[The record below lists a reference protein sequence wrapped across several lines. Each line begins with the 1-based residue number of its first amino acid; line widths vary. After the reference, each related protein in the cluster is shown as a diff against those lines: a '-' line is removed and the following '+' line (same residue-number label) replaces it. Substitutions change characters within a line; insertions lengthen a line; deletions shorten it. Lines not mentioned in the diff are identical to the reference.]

1 MGLVIFS
8 CTKLEEPVAGTS
20 NKVEIS
26 TANPVTKIGADS
38 AFAGGTI
45 TKDGGETI
53 SERGI
58 VWATSSNPTV
68 NNFKRNAGSGTG
80 NYLIEID
87 TLLPFTDYFVRAY
100 AINYFGT
107 FYGQQ
112 VAFKTIKGVP
122 KFNSSNVVSFEAYL
136 AKVSAFIVLD
146 GGDPVSNRGFC
157 FSKNPNPSLVNGTVI
172 QAGKGTLYYEAT
184 LLNLLPNQKYYVRP
198 YATNNIGTAY
208 GKQVEFTTSV
218 GPAKMGNIQVS
229 SITSTSARFDASIL
243 SAEGGNLS
251 RRGFVISKNPDPY
264 LYNGTVIEQGNGIG
278 SFAYTIQNL
287 EKSTR
292 YYVKAFAVNESGVSH
307 SSQVMFTTL
316 GLPGVSTN
324 TNATNVGYTNFF
336 VSGIVNS
343 DGGSP
348 ILERGFCLNTSG
360 NPNVNE
366 NRIRVDGQLG
376 GFQTEYNGLRDGTT
390 HYYRAYAINEVGV
403 AYGNVVSVST
413 LAKVLPGVSTNT
425 NATNVGYTNFFVS
438 GIVNSDGGS
447 PILERGFCL
456 NTSGNPNVNENRIR
470 VDGQLGGFQTE
481 YNGLRDGTT
490 HYYRAYAIN
499 EVGVAY
505 GNVVSVSTRANTQP
519 VITRTPA
526 LGSVSNRQINLTGY
540 LDSDGGLQITD
551 RGFLY
556 SRSTS
561 NPSFNDSRLQLSGGN
576 EWSGTISNLINGNV
590 TYYVR
595 SYAVNSLGAALG
607 PVSSFATPNITIPIV
622 RNGSASGIA
631 ARTATISGIVDSDGN
646 GNITNTNFLLS
657 TNSNMAGALSYTGF
671 GYSNS
676 NKTFSTSFTG
686 LSPNSTYYYQA
697 RASNEAGYANLP
709 SASSFKTLCE
719 PATFSFPGI
728 ISKTT
733 TTLRVNFSV
742 NSIGDSGPIEIG
754 LCYSRLNSNPQ
765 IGGSNVSTLL
775 IYSNS
780 GISSGSFAGTITGL
794 TRATPYYVQAYVKSC
809 YGTTYSGVAY
819 TATSN

>member
-1 MGLVIFS
+1 MLKSFYLFFLGLVIFS

-26 TANPVTKIGADS
+26 TVNPVTKIGADS

-45 TKDGGETI
+45 IKDGGETI

-184 LLNLLPNQKYYVRP
+184 LLNLSPNQKYYVRP

-324 TNATNVGYTNFF
+324 TNATNVGYSNFF

-360 NPNVNE
+360 NPSVNE
-366 NRIRVDGQLG
+366 NRIRVGGQLG
-376 GFQTEYNGLRDGTT
+376 GFQTEYNGLRAGTT

-403 AYGNVVSVST
+403 AYGNVV
-413 LAKVLPGVSTNT
+413 A
-425 NATNVGYTNFFVS
+425 
-438 GIVNSDGGS
+438 
-447 PILERGFCL
+447 
-456 NTSGNPNVNENRIR
+456 
-470 VDGQLGGFQTE
+470 
-481 YNGLRDGTT
+481 
-490 HYYRAYAIN
+490 
-499 EVGVAY
+499 
-505 GNVVSVSTRANTQP
+505 VSTRANTQP

-595 SYAVNSLGAALG
+595 SYAVNALGAALG
-607 PVSSFATPNITIPIV
+607 PVSSFTTPSITLPIV
-622 RNGSASGIA
+622 RNGSASSIA

-646 GNITNTNFLLS
+646 GAISNTNFLLS

>member
-1 MGLVIFS
+1 MLKSFYLFFLGLVIFS

-184 LLNLLPNQKYYVRP
+184 LLNLSPNQKYYVRP

-218 GPAKMGNIQVS
+218 GPAKMGNMQVS

-292 YYVKAFAVNESGVSH
+292 YYVKAFGVNQSGVSH

-316 GLPGVSTN
+316 GFPNVSTN
-324 TNATNVGYTNFF
+324 TNASNVGYNNFF

-366 NRIRVDGQLG
+366 NRIRVGGQLG
-376 GFQTEYNGLRDGTT
+376 GFQAEYNGLRAGTT

-403 AYGNVVSVST
+403 AYG
-413 LAKVLPGVSTNT
+413 
-425 NATNVGYTNFFVS
+425 
-438 GIVNSDGGS
+438 D
-447 PILERGFCL
+447 
-456 NTSGNPNVNENRIR
+456 
-470 VDGQLGGFQTE
+470 
-481 YNGLRDGTT
+481 
-490 HYYRAYAIN
+490 
-499 EVGVAY
+499 
-505 GNVVSVSTRANTQP
+505 VVSVSTRANTQP

-561 NPSFNDSRLQLSGGN
+561 NPSFNDSRLQLSGGY

-607 PVSSFATPNITIPIV
+607 PVSSFTTPNITIPIV
-622 RNGSASGIA
+622 RNGSASSIA

-657 TNSNMAGALSYTGF
+657 TNSNMAGALSYIGS
-671 GYSNS
+671 GYSSSYNAFTR
-676 NKTFSTSFTG
+676 TFNA
-686 LSPNSTYYYQA
+686 LSPNTNYYYQA
-697 RASNEAGYANLP
+697 RASNEAGFSSLP
-709 SASSFKTLCE
+709 PVASFKTLCE
-719 PATFSFPGI
+719 PVSSSILGYDLSTSGTFKNYSIDHRVSFPQTEQVEGGI
-728 ISKTT
+728 I
-733 TTLRVNFSV
+733 
-742 NSIGDSGPIEIG
+742 
-754 LCYSRLNSNPQ
+754 YSSTNSNPTL
-765 IGGSNVSTLL
+765 GGSGVITATKYINQVTAGSAGNFTFGNLNLTKGITYYVKIYWKNCFGISYSSTLVL
-775 IYSNS
+775 
-780 GISSGSFAGTITGL
+780 
-794 TRATPYYVQAYVKSC
+794 
-809 YGTTYSGVAY
+809 
-819 TATSN
+819 

>member
-1 MGLVIFS
+1 MLKSFYLFFLGLAIFS
-8 CTKLEEPVAGTS
+8 CTKLEEPIAGTS

-26 TANPVTKIGADS
+26 TVNPVTKIGADS

-80 NYLIEID
+80 NYLIQID

-172 QAGKGTLYYEAT
+172 PVGKGTLYYETT
-184 LLNLLPNQKYYVRP
+184 LLNLSPNQKYYVRP

-243 SAEGGNLS
+243 SAEGGNLG
-251 RRGFVISKNPDPY
+251 RRGFVISKNTEPF
-264 LYNGTVIEQGNGIG
+264 LYNATVIEQGNGIG
-278 SFAYTIQNL
+278 SYAYTIQNL
-287 EKSTR
+287 EKSTM
-292 YYVKAFAVNESGVSH
+292 YYVKAFGVNESGVSH
-307 SSQVMFTTL
+307 TNQVMFTTL
-316 GLPGVSTN
+316 GFPNVSTN
-324 TNATNVGYTNFF
+324 TNASNVGYTNFTAQ
-336 VSGIVNS
+336 GTVNT

-348 ILERGFCLNTSG
+348 ILERGFCLNTTG

-366 NRIRVDGQLG
+366 NRIRVGGQLG
-376 GFQTEYNGLRDGTT
+376 GFQTEYNGLRAATT
-390 HYYRAYAINEVGV
+390 YYYRAYAINEVGV
-403 AYGNVVSVST
+403 AYGN
-413 LAKVLPGVSTNT
+413 L
-425 NATNVGYTNFFVS
+425 
-438 GIVNSDGGS
+438 
-447 PILERGFCL
+447 
-456 NTSGNPNVNENRIR
+456 
-470 VDGQLGGFQTE
+470 
-481 YNGLRDGTT
+481 
-490 HYYRAYAIN
+490 
-499 EVGVAY
+499 VA
-505 GNVVSVSTRANTQP
+505 VSTRANTQP

-540 LDSDGGLQITD
+540 LDSDGGLEITN

-561 NPSFNDSRLQLSGGN
+561 NPSWNDSRLQLSGGY
-576 EWSGTISNLINGNV
+576 EWSGTIGNLINGNV

-595 SYAVNSLGAALG
+595 SYAVNALGTSLG
-607 PVSSFATPNITIPIV
+607 PVSSFTTPNITIPIV
-622 RNGSASGIA
+622 RNGSVSNITAT
-631 ARTATISGIVDSDGN
+631 TATISGIVDSDGN
-646 GNITNTNFLLS
+646 GTISF
-657 TNSNMAGALSYTGF
+657 TGF
-671 GYSNS
+671 QLSSSPDYSVS
-676 NKTFSTSFTG
+676 GGSGSGSSGSIYSSSTKTFSDSFYG
-686 LSPNSTYYYQA
+686 LKPNTIYYFQA
-697 RASNEAGYANLP
+697 RASNEVNMAYATQ
-709 SASSFKTLCE
+709 SSFKTLCA
-719 PATFSFPGI
+719 PATFQSPGI
-728 ISKTT
+728 LSISKTT
-733 TTLRVNFSV
+733 TSLNLYF
-742 NSIGDSGPIEIG
+742 NGDVSGDKGPVEIG
-754 LCYSRLNSNPQ
+754 VCYSKLNSNPQ
-765 IGGSNVSTLL
+765 IGGSNVSTM
-775 IYSNS
+775 INSITSNNSTFS
-780 GISSGSFAGTITGL
+780 GGSAYVSGL
-794 TRATPYYVQAYVKSC
+794 TPGTAYYVQIYIKNC
-809 YGTTYSGVAY
+809 YGITYSGAAY

>member
-1 MGLVIFS
+1 MLKSFYLFFLGLAIFS
-8 CTKLEEPVAGTS
+8 CTKLEEPIAGTS

-172 QAGKGTLYYEAT
+172 PVGKGTLYYEAT
-184 LLNLLPNQKYYVRP
+184 LLNLSPNQKYYVRP

-218 GPAKMGNIQVS
+218 GPAKMGNVQVS

-287 EKSTR
+287 EKSTT
-292 YYVKAFAVNESGVSH
+292 YYVKAFGVNESGVSH

-316 GLPGVSTN
+316 GFPNVSTN
-324 TNATNVGYTNFF
+324 TSASNVGYTNFF

-366 NRIRVDGQLG
+366 NRIRVGGQLG
-376 GFQTEYNGLRDGTT
+376 GFQAEYNGLRAGTT

-403 AYGNVVSVST
+403 AYGNVV
-413 LAKVLPGVSTNT
+413 A
-425 NATNVGYTNFFVS
+425 
-438 GIVNSDGGS
+438 
-447 PILERGFCL
+447 
-456 NTSGNPNVNENRIR
+456 
-470 VDGQLGGFQTE
+470 
-481 YNGLRDGTT
+481 
-490 HYYRAYAIN
+490 
-499 EVGVAY
+499 
-505 GNVVSVSTRANTQP
+505 VSTRANTQP

-540 LDSDGGLQITD
+540 LDSDGGLEITN

-561 NPSFNDSRLQLSGGN
+561 NPSWNDSRLQLSGGY
-576 EWSGTISNLINGNV
+576 EWSGTIGNLENGNV

-595 SYAVNSLGAALG
+595 SYAVNALGTALG
-607 PVSSFATPNITIPIV
+607 PVSSFTTPNITIPIV
-622 RNGSASGIA
+622 RTGSASNIA
-631 ARTATISGIVDSDGN
+631 ARNATISGIVDSDGN
-646 GNITNTNFLLS
+646 GTIS
-657 TNSNMAGALSYTGF
+657 TTGF
-671 GYSNS
+671 RFGINPNFTEVFGPITSSGSIYSTS
-676 NKTFSTSFTG
+676 NKTFSATIYG
-686 LSPNSTYYYQA
+686 LIPNTTYYFLAYA
-697 RASNEAGYANLP
+697 ANEVNFGFAP
-709 SASSFKTLCE
+709 TQSSFKTPCA
-719 PATFSFPGI
+719 PATFQSPGI
-728 ISKTT
+728 LSIAKTT
-733 TTLRVNFSV
+733 TRLNLYF
-742 NSIGDSGPIEIG
+742 NGDVSGDKGPVEIG
-754 LCYSRLNSNPQ
+754 VCYSKINSNPQ
-765 IGGSNVSTLL
+765 IGGSNVST
-775 IYSNS
+775 IINSITSNNSTFS
-780 GISSGSFAGTITGL
+780 GGYAYVDGL
-794 TRATPYYVQAYVKSC
+794 TKGTAYYVQIYIKNC
-809 YGTTYSGVAY
+809 YGITYSGAAY

>member
-1 MGLVIFS
+1 MLKLFYLFFLGLAIFS
-8 CTKLEEPVAGTS
+8 CTKLEEPIAGTS

-26 TANPVTKIGADS
+26 TVTPVTKIGADS

-122 KFNSSNVVSFEAYL
+122 KFNSSNVISFEAYL

-172 QAGKGTLYYEAT
+172 PVGKGTLYYEAT
-184 LLNLLPNQKYYVRP
+184 LLNLSPNQKYYVRP

-229 SITSTSARFDASIL
+229 SITSTSARFDASII

-251 RRGFVISKNPDPY
+251 RRGFVISKNSDPY

-278 SFAYTIQNL
+278 SFAHTIQNL

-292 YYVKAFAVNESGVSH
+292 YYVKAFGVNESGVSH

-316 GLPGVSTN
+316 GFPNVSTN
-324 TNATNVGYTNFF
+324 TNASNVGYNNFF

-366 NRIRVDGQLG
+366 NRIRVGGQLG
-376 GFQTEYNGLRDGTT
+376 SYQAEYNGLRAGTT

-403 AYGNVVSVST
+403 AYGDVVSV
-413 LAKVLPGVSTNT
+413 N
-425 NATNVGYTNFFVS
+425 
-438 GIVNSDGGS
+438 
-447 PILERGFCL
+447 
-456 NTSGNPNVNENRIR
+456 
-470 VDGQLGGFQTE
+470 
-481 YNGLRDGTT
+481 
-490 HYYRAYAIN
+490 
-499 EVGVAY
+499 
-505 GNVVSVSTRANTQP
+505 TRANTQP

-526 LGSVSNRQINLTGY
+526 LGSVSNRQINVTGY

-561 NPSFNDSRLQLSGGN
+561 NPSWNDSRLQLSGGF
-576 EWSGTISNLINGNV
+576 EWSGTIGNLENGNV

-595 SYAVNSLGAALG
+595 SYAVNALGTALG
-607 PVSSFATPNITIPIV
+607 PVSSFTTPSISIPV
-622 RNGSASGIA
+622 VSNGSASNITA
-631 ARTATISGIVDSDGN
+631 TTATISGIVNSDGN
-646 GNITNTNFLLS
+646 GTI
-657 TNSNMAGALSYTGF
+657 SYTGF
-671 GYSNS
+671 LLSQNSPPGSANAYTGYGYSSS
-676 NKTFSTSFTG
+676 NNTFSSSFTG
-686 LSPNSTYYYQA
+686 LGSNTTYYYQA
-697 RASNEAGYANLP
+697 RASNQAGFSNLP
-709 SASSFKTLCE
+709 TISSFKTLCI
-719 PATFSFPGI
+719 PATFQFFETMSWTQTSI
-728 ISKTT
+728 T
-733 TTLRVNFSV
+733 VNFNVSRT
-742 NSIGDSGPIEIG
+742 DDLGPIEFG
-754 LCYSRLNSNPQ
+754 VCHSKLNSNPQ
-765 IGGSNVSTLL
+765 IGGSNVTAVT
-775 IYSNS
+775 
-780 GISSGSFAGTITGL
+780 ISSTSGKTFGAFTTQITGF
-794 TRATPYYVQAYVKSC
+794 TKNTGYYIRAYVKTC
-809 YGTTYSGVAY
+809 YGYTYSNVIY
-819 TATSN
+819 RTTLN